1 MGPLILLSLLGLGAA
16 TAFVDVGA
24 DETAEDPVRDNTDA
38 TDDETQSEGQHAT
51 NLIDLVGTPET
62 GEGIDLVQQEFA
74 QDEAELDSHT
84 TYGTDGNDT
93 MYARG
98 EENIDAGAGND
109 MLKSFGEGMI
119 LGGEGND
126 VFDLGG
132 TAEGHG
138 GAGEDYMHI
147 SDAAS
152 GFGGDGDDTFFLQHN
167 NSADDGAATADGGAG
182 DDTFLMKPLSGLP
195 EEAVS
200 HVLTG
205 GEGADVYA
213 FDIDGATAIRDGDDD
228 DTQIIATIT
237 DFDPD
242 EDMLLLDLGAKPSF
256 DDVDELPL
264 PEVSA
269 TEDPDG
275 AFVDV
280 HFSWTN
286 PLNDDNVETRT
297 VRLEGVTEFD
307 TSDVQLTS
315 VFDPDSHHNEDATG
329 DAAAHRL
336 FALTPTE
343 GTDDADNLTLSEDSA
358 TVLKDGDDS
367 VEITDGTHLIY
378 GGEGNDSIAVTENG
392 DGATQ
397 LFGGEGDDV
406 LTADLI
412 QNNDTALFG
421 GDGDDSIT
429 FGMGHYVEGGEGND
443 TLVLNLHENAM
454 DQGPAVIKQLTGNH
468 LTINI
473 PAGLEGEVDVVN
485 HTYSN
490 GFEVAYSEVFV
501 GDVSILKVM
510 EEDFATGVGIAEED
524 PRLEILRAA

>member
-16 TAFVDVGA
+16 TAFVDVG
-24 DETAEDPVRDNTDA
+24 ETETSGDPVRDNTDSE
-38 TDDETQSEGQHAT
+38 DDDMQAEDQQAA
-51 NLIDLVGTPET
+51 NLVDLVGTPET
-62 GEGIDLVQQEFA
+62 GEGVDLVQPEFS
-74 QDEAELDSHT
+74 QDEAELDGPT
-84 TYGTDGNDT
+84 TYGTDDDDT
-93 MYARG
+93 LYARS

-109 MLKSFGEGMI
+109 TLKSFGEGMI

-132 TAEGHG
+132 TAKGHG

-152 GFGGDGDDTFFLQHN
+152 GFGGDGDDTFFLKHN
-167 NSADDGAATADGGAG
+167 NSADDGAATADGGDG
-182 DDTFLMKPLSGLP
+182 DDTFIMKPLSGLP

-213 FDIDGATAIRDGDDD
+213 FDIDGATAIRDGDEEDN
-228 DTQIIATIT
+228 QIIATIT

-242 EDMLLLDLGAKPSF
+242 EDMLLLDIGAKPSF

-264 PEVSA
+264 PEVST
-269 TEDPDG
+269 TEDPEG
-275 AFVDV
+275 GYVDV

-286 PLNDDNVETRT
+286 PLNEDNVETRT
-297 VRLEGVTEFD
+297 VRLEGLSEFD

-315 VFDPDSHHNEDATG
+315 MFDPDSHLNEEDTG
-329 DAAAHRL
+329 EAAAHHL
-336 FALTPTE
+336 TALTPTE
-343 GTDDADNLTLSEDSA
+343 GTDNADTLTLSEDSA
-358 TVLKDGDDS
+358 TVLKDGDDT

-378 GGEGNDSIAVTENG
+378 GGEGNDSIKVTAAG
-392 DGATQ
+392 DGAAQ

-406 LTADLI
+406 LTADLV

-443 TLVLNLHENAM
+443 TLVLNLHEDAM
-454 DQGPAVIKQLTGNH
+454 DQGPAVIKQLSGNH

-501 GDVSILKVM
+501 GNVSILKVM